1 MLQRKRILF
10 FCSILKMR
18 GNLQSS
24 DSNLPAELLGRVF
37 AWKSEQL
44 DNRGVPT
51 PTANPWLRMYYAD
64 VVAYVN
70 QHPLPDWTSDV
81 REWTSNPAFMNC
93 RFAQQ
98 LSNYDL
104 AEMPRHE
111 AMVHVEAPTP
121 CTTCDK
127 MLQNKRGLTV
137 HRTQTHLK
145 NSDATRRMRMLTM
158 TNACPWCAYQVSTK
172 RSLRDHIR
180 TRDWR

>member
-1 MLQRKRILF
+1 
-10 FCSILKMR
+10 MR

-24 DSNLPAELLGRVF
+24 DSNLPAELLGRGF
-37 AWKSEQL
+37 PWTSEQL

-98 LSNYDL
+98 PSYSDPV
-104 AEMPRHE
+104 EMLRRE
-111 AMVHVEAPTP
+111 AMGRIVAPTV
-121 CTTCDK
+121 CAACGK
-127 MLQNKRGLTV
+127 ILQNERGLTV

-145 NSDATRRMRMLTM
+145 DSDAMRRMRMLTM
-158 TNACPWCAYQVSTK
+158 TNTCPWCAYQFTTK
-172 RSLRDHIR
+172 
-180 TRDWR
+180 